1 MDIWVGLG
9 MGVIIGLLLG
19 VLLAALVLQ
28 ARLARAQRHSPEIAR
43 LQAEITTLNAEG
55 ARLQAEITRR
65 QEETAK
71 VRAEV
76 RAEVDEHRLARTTL
90 ANEQTVLR
98 SQYATVQSMLSSAN
112 KEKERLL
119 LDMLT
124 LRGEVDQLQRELA
137 ELKQQQS

>member
-19 VLLAALVLQ
+19 VLLAALALQ

-71 VRAEV
+71 V